1 MFKLALA
8 IPSGHTWEADF
19 ALSIVQLTMVMGRI
33 QVPGYK
39 GQMLQVI
46 NKRTSLLPK
55 SRSEL
60 LDDALKCGCSHLL
73 FVDSDQTFPG
83 DLVHRMIKHKKPVIG
98 CNIAT
103 KSVPS
108 GPTARQYSKDWPGGD
123 QVYSNGKSGI
133 EKVWRLGC
141 GIMLIDLSVLKE
153 VPKPWFGVEWNK
165 EMNEFVGEDWF
176 FCQQLEKAGVEIW
189 VDHDVSLEVGHV
201 GSFTFTHDYVGL
213 PE

>member
-1 MFKLALA
+1 MLKLALA
-8 IPSGHTWEADF
+8 IPSGHLWEADF
-19 ALSIVQLTMVMGRI
+19 ALSVVQFTMAMGRV

-60 LDDALKCGCSHLL
+60 LDDAIRVGCTHLL
-73 FVDSDQTFPG
+73 FVDSDQTFPP
-83 DLVHRMIKHKKPVIG
+83 DIVHRLIKHNKPVIG

-108 GPTARQYSKDWPGGD
+108 GPTARNFSPTWSGGD
-123 QVYSNGKSGI
+123 MVFSNGKSGI

-141 GIMLIDLSVLKE
+141 GIMLIDLGVVQK
-153 VPKPWFGVEWNK
+153 VPKPWFGVEWH
-165 EMNEFVGEDWF
+165 EGMNEFVGEDWF

-213 PE
+213 TE